1 MLKFVL
7 AQMTLPTHSRVVSLI
22 PSQLLQLKTL
32 LGEGLINFRILFL
45 KSTKLFEFQRVKSK
59 LSHSMIVEGKKEIL
73 KKLCLILKQRMLSTF
88 LVAYA
93 CVFFRY
99 LSGKDIEDFCF
110 CKFCK
115 TFLVFCTNV
124 VTEVILNLILGK
136 VFP

>member
-7 AQMTLPTHSRVVSLI
+7 RQMTLPTHGRVISLI
-22 PSQLLQLKTL
+22 PLLLLQLRTSL
-32 LGEGLINFRILFL
+32 RESLRNVRILFL
-45 KSTKLFEFQRVKSK
+45 KLTKLFVFRRVGYK
-59 LSHSMIVEGKKEIL
+59 LLHSINVEEKKEFL
-73 KKLCLILKQRMLSTF
+73 KKLYLILKQWMLSTF
-88 LVAYA
+88 SVIYA
-93 CVFFRY
+93 WVFTGISLRRY
-99 LSGKDIEDFCF
+99 FGHFCF